1 MATLW
6 LYTPMNTRGMGD
18 SIIKQGFI
26 IFVVYLQWKDE
37 MTNKFQQ
44 MCANYAFCE
53 YVCYY
58 GLWNILVRRLKYITD
73 AKPR

>member
-37 MTNKFQQ
+37 MTNKFQ
-44 MCANYAFCE
+44 
-53 YVCYY
+53 
-58 GLWNILVRRLKYITD
+58 
-73 AKPR
+73 